1 MEQAQLD
8 YQLLTTPELTELLS
22 RHINN
27 AAIAKVIKDAMQR
40 RLTDAGPVVTSD
52 KPCD

>member
-1 MEQAQLD
+1 MELAQLD

-27 AAIAKVIKDAMQR
+27 AAIAKIINDAMQR
-40 RLTDAGPVVTSD
+40 RLTDAGPVVTSE
-52 KPCD
+52 

>member
-8 YQLLTTPELTELLS
+8 CQLLTISELSELLS

-27 AAIAKVIKDAMQR
+27 PAIAKVIKDVMQR
-40 RLTDAGPVVTSD
+40 RLTDAGPVVTSE
-52 KPCD
+52 